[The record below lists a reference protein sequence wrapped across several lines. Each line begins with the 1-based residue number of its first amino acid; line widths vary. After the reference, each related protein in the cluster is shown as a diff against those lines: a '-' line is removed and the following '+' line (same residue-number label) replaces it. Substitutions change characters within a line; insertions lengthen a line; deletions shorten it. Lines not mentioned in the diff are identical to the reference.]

1 MNITWLVHLLWP
13 SNWLNKWHYTV
24 TYSPPSVCALH
35 FSFLTLSHSL
45 YFVIPDYFQPC
56 LQHTRVSLNPYI
68 LLQCPCKSLSG
79 YLLEFSYTISIASGK
94 LLMKKLK
101 EIQAI
106 ALQSYMQ
113 NIIQFEAWITNNYFL
128 NELAPIGHRFH
139 QSSSLSFLLLFQI
152 VTVYPFSTS
161 IIPSQL
167 MTRQLDQE
175 KRSEVWLQCSSI
187 PAQKPARPSF
197 SWFFTLLLNWYRV
210 HEVSLFFFLGTGKT
224 HLPIKDHK

>member
-1 MNITWLVHLLWP
+1 MFIYYDPPTGTNDVILLP
-13 SNWLNKWHYTV
+13 IPHPLYV
-24 TYSPPSVCALH
+24 LLISP
-35 FSFLTLSHSL
+35 FSLCLILPTL

-56 LQHTRVSLNPYI
+56 LQHTRVSLNPYL

-79 YLLEFSYTISIASGK
+79 YLLQFSYPISIASGK
-94 LLMKKLK
+94 LLMKRLK

-128 NELAPIGHRFH
+128 NELAPIGHQFH

-167 MTRQLDQE
+167 MTRQHDQE
-175 KRSEVWLQCSSI
+175 KHSEVWL
-187 PAQKPARPSF
+187 F
-197 SWFFTLLLNWYRV
+197 SVLQFLPKSLLDQ
-210 HEVSLFFFLGTGKT
+210 VSPGSLLCC
-224 HLPIKDHK
+224 

>member
-1 MNITWLVHLLWP
+1 MSLQVPLWLSFRVFIHDFYCIWQVVNEKVKRN
-13 SNWLNKWHYTV
+13 SG
-24 TYSPPSVCALH
+24 YSSAELHAKYYSVW
-35 FSFLTLSHSL
+35 
-45 YFVIPDYFQPC
+45 
-56 LQHTRVSLNPYI
+56 SLN
-68 LLQCPCKSLSG
+68 
-79 YLLEFSYTISIASGK
+79 
-94 LLMKKLK
+94 
-101 EIQAI
+101 
-106 ALQSYMQ
+106 
-113 NIIQFEAWITNNYFL
+113 TNNYFL